1 MGRVLRERVADQRK
15 FRAQFFERFRFGTLH
30 AERDAHGRSHA
41 DGWGAANDHRLD
53 GFGDVA
59 IIRVGVMD
67 DFRGQ
72 LQLVEN
78 DDACGSPLN
87 GFDRVQRFHLRYW
100 RASECCAQ
108 ISIVADF
115 RGFIA
120 G

>member
-1 MGRVLRERVADQRK
+1 MREGLTDQRK
-15 FRAQFFERFRFGTLH
+15 FRTQFFERFRFGTLH
-30 AERDAHGRSHA
+30 AERNAHGRSHA
-41 DGWGAANDHRLD
+41 DGRGAANDHRLD

-87 GFDRVQRFHLRYW
+87 GFDRVQRFRLRY
-100 RASECCAQ
+100 RCALRCCAQ